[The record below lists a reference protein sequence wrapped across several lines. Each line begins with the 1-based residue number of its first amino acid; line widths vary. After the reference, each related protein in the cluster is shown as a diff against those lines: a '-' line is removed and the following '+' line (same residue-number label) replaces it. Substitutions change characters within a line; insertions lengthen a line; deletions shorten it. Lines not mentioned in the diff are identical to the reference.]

1 MRYTGLNLHEAL
13 ALPCDLFMLCR
24 KNAFIESMS
33 QTEKGREYLQECED
47 AKHTKP
53 DFEALHRLQGKLR

>member
-1 MRYTGLNLHEAL
+1 MQYTGLNLHEAL
-13 ALPCDLFMLCR
+13 NLPCDLFMLCR
-24 KNAFIESMS
+24 KNAVMERLRS
-33 QTEKGREYLQECED
+33 TEEGREYLQACED

>member
-1 MRYTGLNLHEAL
+1 MRYTGLNMHEAL

-24 KNAFIESMS
+24 KNAFIENMS